1 MKRVL
6 LIILCSII
14 PLSIFADVR
23 NVGDAAQVQYIVL
36 DTAGDYVTGQ
46 NVNIKIKRVSDGLWY
61 DFSDGAFKASGW
73 TVKTSTLTED
83 AANEHYYYTFTPPV
97 ADTTADQYIAYL
109 TNATSGYEDAQAVT
123 LDYTTEPGAVTL
135 SAEDIAA
142 ISAGIDVPDPWA
154 TTISTTAYS
163 GAGTAGRKLHEAWR
177 ERLRR

>member
-1 MKRVL
+1 MKRL
-6 LIILCSII
+6 LAVIVCALF
-14 PLSIFADVR
+14 PLTLSADVR
-23 NVGDAAQVQYIVL
+23 NVGDAAQVQYVVL

-46 NVNIKIKRVSDGLWY
+46 SVNIKIKRVSDGLWY
-61 DFSDGAFKASGW
+61 DFSDGSFKASGW

-83 AANEHYYYTFTPPV
+83 ATNEHYYYTFTPPL

-123 LDYTTEPGAVTL
+123 LDYVTL

-142 ISAGIDVPDPWA
+142 ISAGITVADPWA
-154 TTISTTAYS
+154 TVISTTAYS
-163 GAGTAGRKLHEAWR
+163 GTGTAGRKLHEAWR